1 MSINHLP
8 KVLQPILDSLENV
21 IVIEQGQIKH
31 QALSSSFDNLK
42 IHDHLMGLP
51 TMPNEELE
59 HMGKLNQELMNS
71 NLTLE
76 LKRNSAIKETL
87 YIVYISEDKD
97 LTQRTTIHLGVSSS
111 LNIVEYL
118 YATNNATM
126 HLFSD
131 IKLEENAQLKHISI
145 NHITSPNALTVNR
158 LYNLNASCV
167 LNQANVLFSNALTH
181 QANHIQ
187 LLGRYAQ
194 ARTKTIGISTKTQ
207 EMIIKT
213 VIEHLAEQTEGYIE
227 HYGIANDEST
237 LMFEGVGKIHKHM
250 RRSVAKQSTK
260 GVVIGAKARL
270 DANPLLLIDEY
281 DVEAG
286 HGAAIGRIDELQ
298 LYYLMSR
305 GLSQRDAERLI
316 INGFLA
322 PFSAMLDNE
331 KLQETMQ
338 DLLNQKLQ

>member
-1 MSINHLP
+1 MIST
-8 KVLQPILDSLENV
+8 PIPESLKPIIDTLKNV
-21 IVIEQGQIKH
+21 IVIHQGKIIH
-31 QALSSSFDNLK
+31 QNLSEEFDQL
-42 IHDHLMGLP
+42 IFHDHVMGLP

-59 HMGKLNQELMNS
+59 QMGKINEQLMNS

-76 LKRNSAIKETL
+76 LDAKAEINEIL
-87 YIVYISEDKD
+87 YIVYIALEKD
-97 LTQRTTIHLGVSSS
+97 LTQRTTLHLKPSSR
-111 LNIVEYL
+111 LKLVEYL
-118 YATNNATM
+118 YATNDATM

-131 IKLEENAQLKHISI
+131 IKLGDNASLNHIAI

-158 LYNLNASCV
+158 LYTLKQSSF
-167 LNQANVLFSNALTH
+167 LDQANVLFSNALTH
-181 QANHIQ
+181 QANHI
-187 LLGRYAQ
+187 LLNGRYAKAQ
-194 ARTKTIGISTKTQ
+194 SKTIGMTTKQQ

-213 VIEHLAEQTEGYIE
+213 VIEHYAEQSEGYIE

-237 LMFEGVGKIHKHM
+237 LMFEGVGKIHKNM
-250 RRSVAKQSTK
+250 RRSVAKQKNK
-260 GVVIGAKARL
+260 GVVIGPTARL

-305 GLSQRDAERLI
+305 GLSQNDAEKLI

-322 PFSAMLDNE
+322 PFSAMIESETLKETLQTLLNE
-331 KLQETMQ
+331 KLQ
-338 DLLNQKLQ
+338 